1 MNSAIRFFDSIHE
14 LFGKNE
20 RGSERMR
27 LFFWLSGLFIAL
39 NALFLYQE
47 NFTLLLV
54 PASLLILILAFF
66 KTEIVFFA
74 VVAFTPLSVNIR
86 DIGMGFGI
94 SLPGEPLI
102 MLLLGVFILKL
113 LLEGSFDRKIIMHP
127 ISILILLHLLWIG
140 ITAVSSSMP
149 SVSFKF
155 LLSRLWFV
163 GVFYF
168 MATQIFA
175 NKEKRKPFLLAYI
188 WTLAI
193 VILYTTWKH
202 SHYGFDEKIA
212 HWIMDPFFNDHTAY
226 AAAIAMFLPAL
237 FWFAIEK
244 ESPNWQKGL
253 NFFLLALFLLGI
265 VLSYTRAAW
274 VSLAGAV
281 GVMTLFLLRIKFRTV
296 LLVGATL
303 LSLFLVFQTQI
314 FLKLERNR
322 QDSSKDFSRHLQS
335 ISNISTDASNLER
348 INRWHSALR
357 MFKEHP
363 ILGFGPGTYQFQYA
377 PFQHS
382 SELTIIST
390 NSGTK
395 GTAHSEFLGPMAEQ
409 GILGVILFAMIIG
422 LVLWRAA
429 FVYTNTE
436 GNDKYFVL
444 VLILGLVTYFVHAFL
459 NNFLDSDKAS
469 VPFWGFIALIT
480 ALDIQITSKT
490 LPTKP

>member
-1 MNSAIRFFDSIHE
+1 MNRALQFFESIHL
-14 LFGKNE
+14 LFGKDE
-20 RGSERMR
+20 KGSERMR
-27 LFFWLSGLFIAL
+27 LFFWLSGLFIAF

-47 NFTLLLV
+47 NYVLLLLPV
-54 PASLLILILAFF
+54 SLLIILLAFF

-74 VVAFTPLSVNIR
+74 VVVFTPLSVNIR

-113 LLEGSFDRKIIMHP
+113 LLDGGFDRKIIRHP
-127 ISILILLHLLWIG
+127 VSIVILLHLLWMLN
-140 ITAVSSSMP
+140 TTVSSSMP

-155 LLSRLWFV
+155 FLSRLWFV

-168 MATQIFA
+168 MAAQIFA
-175 NKEKRKPFLLAYI
+175 QPDRRKAFLMAYI
-188 WTLAI
+188 WPLAAVI
-193 VILYTTWKH
+193 VYTTWKH

-226 AAAIAMFLPAL
+226 AAAIAMFIPAL
-237 FWFAIEK
+237 IYFSIEK
-244 ESPNWQKGL
+244 DIPAWKKTL
-253 NFFLLALFLLGI
+253 NLFLFGLFTLGI

-274 VSLAGAV
+274 VSLAGAF
-281 GVMTLFLLRIKFRTV
+281 GVWMLFLLRIKFRTIV
-296 LLVGATL
+296 LIGAAL
-303 LSLFLVFQTQI
+303 LGLFLSFQTQI
-314 FLKLERNR
+314 FQKLERNR

-363 ILGFGPGTYQFQYA
+363 VVGFGPGTYQFQYA

-409 GILGVILFAMIIG
+409 GLLGVIFIALII
-422 LVLWRAA
+422 A
-429 FVYTNTE
+429 FVIWRSAIVYIHSQGSE
-436 GNDKYFVL
+436 KYFVL

-459 NNFLDSDKAS
+459 NNFLDTDKAS
-469 VPFWGFIALIT
+469 VPFWGFIAIIT
-480 ALDIQITSKT
+480 ALDIQTHENKT
-490 LPTKP
+490 IQK